1 MEDCSE
7 EAEAALHE
15 YFGNIEKIRLAGA
28 EEQAI
33 DTYFEWLASGRT
45 IARSAQTARQLSDII
60 KKALYWIIPLIVIA
74 VIYIMPSLKI
84 FGSWIVI
91 LLGGVTLAAEGL
103 TFFLGLSESRTYGS
117 RMQRIL
123 DETGAS
129 FRSPDEPMKET
140 AEADDSG
147 RTADDSSPLIQMVDV
162 AFAYGENKVFEGV
175 SLSVNEGEVVC
186 ISGPS
191 GCGKSTLIRILAGSE
206 PSFEGTFLYRG
217 VPVGRQNVDLIREK
231 MGIVMQNDQLLPGS
245 ISENIVCGNPDMKN
259 ETIFHAMTDAE
270 LLDDV
275 MEMPMKT
282 ETLIGEDGDVI
293 SSGQKQKVLIAKALA
308 REPELLLLDEAFSE
322 LNCDVQSRILQH
334 VRRRG
339 TTCVLVTHD
348 DAIKMQCDR
357 IIEL

>member
-1 MEDCSE
+1 
-7 EAEAALHE
+7 
-15 YFGNIEKIRLAGA
+15 
-28 EEQAI
+28 
-33 DTYFEWLASGRT
+33 
-45 IARSAQTARQLSDII
+45 
-60 KKALYWIIPLIVIA
+60 
-74 VIYIMPSLKI
+74 
-84 FGSWIVI
+84 
-91 LLGGVTLAAEGL
+91 
-103 TFFLGLSESRTYGS
+103 
-117 RMQRIL
+117 
-123 DETGAS
+123 
-129 FRSPDEPMKET
+129 
-140 AEADDSG
+140 
-147 RTADDSSPLIQMVDV
+147 
-162 AFAYGENKVFEGV
+162 
-175 SLSVNEGEVVC
+175 
-186 ISGPS
+186 
-191 GCGKSTLIRILAGSE
+191 
-206 PSFEGTFLYRG
+206 
-217 VPVGRQNVDLIREK
+217 
-231 MGIVMQNDQLLPGS
+231 MQNDQLLPGS